1 MKILYNIAGTYR
13 SGGME
18 RVLANKANW
27 LVSNGYDVV
36 VATTDQCGRPPFFH
50 MDSRIRFYDLDV
62 NYEETNGTSL
72 IKKILS
78 FPSKQRIHKQ
88 RLSKLIEKE
97 RPDITISMFC
107 NDVNFISRLSD
118 SSRKILEIHFA
129 KLKRLQYGRKGIWGI
144 IDRVLTWNDER
155 KVKEYDKFVVL
166 TEEDKSYWGP
176 LSNIAVIP
184 NALTYD
190 GDGVSTLMT
199 QKVIAIG
206 RLTYQKGFDRLIK
219 AWRAVHK
226 ACPEWKLEIIGGGED
241 RDLLMKLIDDEGL
254 SAIVTLVPPTGDI
267 GQSYLEASLLVLT
280 SRYEGFGLVLTEAHS
295 FGVPTVAFD
304 CKCGP
309 SDIIID
315 GVNGFLVKE
324 GDIDQ
329 LAEKIICLLQDDDMR
344 IHMGK
349 AAKLTSANFSEERVM
364 AQWVEL
370 FNEVIK

>member
-27 LVSNGYDVV
+27 LARHGYEVV
-36 VATTDQCGRPPFFH
+36 VATTDQCGRPDFFY
-50 MDSRIRFYDLDV
+50 MDSRIKIYDLDIR
-62 NYEETNGTSL
+62 YEENNGSSL
-72 IKKILS
+72 INKLIK
-78 FPSKQRIHKQ
+78 FPFKQ
-88 RLSKLIEKE
+88 RLHKKKLMKLLEKE
-97 RPDITISMFC
+97 RPDVTVSMFC
-107 NDVNFISRLSD
+107 NDVNFVARLKD
-118 SSRKILEIHFA
+118 GSRKILEIHFA
-129 KLKRLQYGRKGIWGI
+129 KLKRLQYGRQGLWGVV
-144 IDRVLTWNDER
+144 DRILTKVDEFR
-155 KVKEYDKFVVL
+155 VKKYDKFVVL
-166 TEEDKSYWGP
+166 TEADKKYWGLLP
-176 LSNIAVIP
+176 NITVIP

-190 GDGVSTLMT
+190 GYEVSSLNNHRA
-199 QKVIAIG
+199 IAVG

-219 AWRAVHK
+219 VWRKVHV
-226 ACPEWKLEIIGGGED
+226 ACPEWNLDIIGGGED
-241 RDLLMKLIDDEGL
+241 KEQLEGMIRKEGL
-254 SAIVTLVPPTGDI
+254 EGIVSVVPPTDNI
-267 GQSYLEASLLVLT
+267 AQEYLEASLLVLT

-349 AAKLTSANFSEERVM
+349 AAKLTSANFSEEKVM

-370 FNEVIK
+370 FNEVVK